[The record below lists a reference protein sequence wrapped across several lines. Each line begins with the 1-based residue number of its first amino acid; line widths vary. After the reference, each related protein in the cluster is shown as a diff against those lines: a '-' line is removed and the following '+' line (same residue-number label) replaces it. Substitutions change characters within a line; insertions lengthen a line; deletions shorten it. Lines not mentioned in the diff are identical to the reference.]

1 MQRGNLII
9 YDPITGKIW
18 AQTGE
23 TVGDVLP
30 HVPPVGLPYKIIPYG
45 TMETHKLSHVDIE
58 TDEPVLIPYEVK
70 ISAEEELV
78 TLKAQI
84 EELKQGKISVQDI
97 IISKE

>member
-1 MQRGNLII
+1 MQLGNLII
-9 YDPITGKIW
+9 YDNNGKIW
-18 AQTGE
+18 YQSGE
-23 TVGDVLP
+23 MEGAVNPIT
-30 HVPPVGLPYKIIPYG
+30 PPVGLPYKILPYG

-84 EELKQGKISVQDI
+84 EELKQGRINIQDI
-97 IISKE
+97 SISKE